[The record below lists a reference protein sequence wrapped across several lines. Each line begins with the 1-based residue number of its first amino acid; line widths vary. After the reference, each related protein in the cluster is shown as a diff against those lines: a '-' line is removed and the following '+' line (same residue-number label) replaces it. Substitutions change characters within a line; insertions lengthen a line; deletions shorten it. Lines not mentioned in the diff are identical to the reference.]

1 MKKSVIYDGDMG
13 GDDVLAIMLM
23 LARPDVFDVKGL
35 TTVFGNV
42 DGRTA
47 TGNALSLLSH
57 FGYASIPVHQGALK
71 PLKGN
76 CRFGDDAYGDGGLGG
91 VTFTNHGK
99 KIESDDATSFIIHTV
114 MTSPAP
120 VTIFGTGPC
129 TNIAH
134 ALTTEPELIGNIE
147 EIILMGGAISPGPY
161 PNPPSRIGNITLH
174 SEFNFFQDPC
184 AANVVLQSGA
194 RVSLMTMDASQHIHM
209 DPLMRERLRRSG
221 EIGDIAVRLLAPA
234 EMLDTPKFGVDG
246 PFIHDPNV
254 VLYALH
260 PELYVASPARASAEE
275 HPHEDVPMMEMR
287 HGKLNMGYGGAV
299 NIIQG
304 MKDPAGVKALLERT
318 LSNFNYRL

>member
-1 MKKSVIYDGDMG
+1 MKKPTIYDGDMG

-23 LARPDVFDVKGL
+23 LARPNAFDVKGL

-47 TGNALSLLSH
+47 TENAISLLSH

-71 PLKGN
+71 PLKGS

-99 KIESDDATSFIIHTV
+99 KIESDDAVSFIIHTV
-114 MTSPAP
+114 MISPAP

-134 ALTTEPELIGNIE
+134 ALTTKPELIGNIE

-174 SEFNFFQDPC
+174 SEFNFFQDPY
-184 AANVVLQSGA
+184 AANIVLNSGA
-194 RVSLMTMDASQHIHM
+194 RVSLMTMDASQNIHM
-209 DPLMRERLRRSG
+209 DPHMRARLRMSG
-221 EIGDIAVRLLAPA
+221 EIGDIAVTLLAPA

-254 VLYALH
+254 ILYALN
-260 PELYVASPARASAEE
+260 PELYVAFPARASAEE
-275 HPHEDVPMMEMR
+275 HPDEDVPMMEMR
-287 HGKLNMGYGGAV
+287 HGKLNVKDGGPV
-299 NIIQG
+299 NVIQG
-304 MKDPAGVKALLERT
+304 MKDPSGIKVLLERT
-318 LSNFNYRL
+318 LLDFGYRL